1 MICQG
6 NDGKTTGRYKKGK
19 FMKKGII
26 KKILGT
32 FAAVAMAV
40 GVASA
45 SRVSVKADGLSIT
58 INNAQPHATYH
69 LYKLFDA
76 TVTTD
81 RAGKPDTGET
91 SEVTDPGISYTLPAG
106 KTLDQTITYG
116 TNQTVNGNEYF
127 SMDAAGNITA
137 NPDIDLNTTKFQEWA
152 KGFGT
157 EIGDP
162 SGRTNNSD
170 SVSTIVF
177 DGLSS
182 GYYFVT
188 STTGSLVT
196 VTSIAPNA
204 IIKDKNTAPDVN
216 KTENVK
222 TSSIGDYVTYT
233 VEVSLPTGSKNVVFH
248 DKLHDGLTLQ
258 GTIETNT
265 DLTAEN
271 SPLSVKVGNQNL
283 TKGNDYTVDCWSSTK
298 STAAG
303 ITNGDN
309 VTISFTKNYLNGLNA
324 QTTVTLVYKAKVNS
338 NAVINMPNEAYVSY
352 GDDSSH
358 ESAHKTVYESALGF
372 VINKVDQSEAKLTGA
387 KFALAKSLLGNSIDE
402 KDVTD
407 HSSDFLAFDTSGNF
421 DPSGS
426 NKVFDAGSVTFKG
439 LNDNN
444 TDTITYYLYEVKAP
458 DGYNKL
464 TGPIEIQMVPRFRN
478 TITSEHESYMIGY
491 TLRYKMPGESNFK
504 ETHTNDTDIT
514 IPAHSLNIKNEQ
526 GSILPSTG
534 GIGTTIFYIAG
545 GILIVAAV
553 LLIARRKKSNA

>member
-1 MICQG
+1 
-6 NDGKTTGRYKKGK
+6 
-19 FMKKGII
+19 MKKGII

-45 SRVSVKADGLSIT
+45 SSVSVKADDLSIT

-81 RAGKPDTGET
+81 RAGKSDAGET
-91 SEVTDPGISYTLPAG
+91 SEVMDDGISYTLPAG
-106 KTLDQTITYG
+106 KSLDTTITYD
-116 TNQTVNGNEYF
+116 TNQTVTGNEYF
-127 SMDAAGNITA
+127 NKDAAGNITA
-137 NPDIDLNTTKFQEWA
+137 KPDIDLNTTKFQEWA

-157 EIGDP
+157 EIGDK
-162 SGRTNNSD
+162 TNNSG

-222 TSSIGDYVTYT
+222 TSGIGDDVTYT

-248 DKLHDGLTLQ
+248 DRLHDGLTLK
-258 GTIETNT
+258 GTIKNDT

-283 TKGNDYTVDCWSSTK
+283 TKDTDYTVDYWNSEK

-303 ITNGDN
+303 KTNGDN
-309 VTISFTKNYLNGLNA
+309 VTISFTDNYLNGLNA
-324 QTTVTLVYKAKVNS
+324 QTTATLVYKVTVNS
-338 NAVINMPNEAYVSY
+338 KAVINMSNEAYVSY
-352 GDDSSH
+352 GNDPSQ
-358 ESAHKTVYESALGF
+358 ESTHKTVYESALGF
-372 VINKVDQSEAKLTGA
+372 VINKVDQSGKGLTGA
-387 KFALAKSLLGNSIDE
+387 KFALTTNGSLGNSIDE
-402 KDVTD
+402 TYVTD
-407 HSSDFLAFDTSGNF
+407 HSSSFLAFDSGNF

-426 NKVFDAGSVTFKG
+426 TKVFDAGSVTFKG

-444 TDTITYYLYEVKAP
+444 TDPITYYLYEVKAP

-478 TITSEHESYMIGY
+478 DDASEHESYVIGY
-491 TLRYKMPGESNFK
+491 TLRYKMPGTSDFV
-504 ETHTNDTDIT
+504 ETHTDDTDIT
-514 IPAHSLNIKNEQ
+514 IPAHSLNIENEQ
-526 GSILPSTG
+526 GSLLPSTG

>member
-1 MICQG
+1 
-6 NDGKTTGRYKKGK
+6 
-19 FMKKGII
+19 MKKGII

-45 SRVSVKADGLSIT
+45 SSVSVKADDLSIT

-91 SEVTDPGISYTLPAG
+91 SEVMDDGISYTLPAG
-106 KTLDQTITYG
+106 KTLDQTITYD
-116 TNQTVNGNEYF
+116 TNKTVTGNEYF
-127 SMDAAGNITA
+127 NKDAAGNITA
-137 NPDIDLNTTKFQEWA
+137 KPDIDLNTTKFQEWA

-222 TSSIGDYVTYT
+222 TSSIGDDVTYT
-233 VEVSLPTGSKNVVFH
+233 VEVSLPRGSKNVVFH
-248 DKLHDGLTLQ
+248 DRLHDGLTLQ

-283 TKGNDYTVDCWSSTK
+283 TKDTDYTVDYWNSTK
-298 STAAG
+298 STAVG

-324 QTTVTLVYKAKVNS
+324 QTTVTLVYKATVNP
-338 NAVINMPNEAYVSY
+338 NAVINMSNEAYVSY

-372 VINKVDQSEAKLTGA
+372 VINKVDQSNAALTGA
-387 KFALAKSLLGNSIDE
+387 KFALTTNDSLGNSIDE
-402 KDVTD
+402 TYVTNN
-407 HSSDFLAFDTSGNF
+407 SSYFLAFDTSGNF
-421 DPSGS
+421 DPNGS
-426 NKVFDAGSVTFKG
+426 TKVFDAGSVTFKG

-444 TDTITYYLYEVKAP
+444 TDPITYYLYEVKAP

-478 TITSEHESYMIGY
+478 TITSEHESYVIGY

-504 ETHTNDTDIT
+504 ETHINDTDIT

-545 GILIVAAV
+545 GIMIVAAV
-553 LLIARRKKSNA
+553 LLIARCKKSNA